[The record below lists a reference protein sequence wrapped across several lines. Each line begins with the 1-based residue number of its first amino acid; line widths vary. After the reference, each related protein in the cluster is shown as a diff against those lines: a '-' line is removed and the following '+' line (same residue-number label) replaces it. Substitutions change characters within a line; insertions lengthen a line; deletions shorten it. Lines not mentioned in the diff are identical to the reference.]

1 MANSGQWVAPDA
13 TRSPGTGNRSLRRRL
28 ELLIDKKATVEV
40 QLDPDLDG
48 GWVRIVIRMPA
59 NVRAPAADRAGA
71 PA

>member
-1 MANSGQWVAPDA
+1 
-13 TRSPGTGNRSLRRRL
+13 LRRRL
-28 ELLIDKKATVEV
+28 ELLVDKKATVDV

-59 NVRAPAADRAGA
+59 SVRAGAADRAGA

>member
-1 MANSGQWVAPDA
+1 
-13 TRSPGTGNRSLRRRL
+13 LRRRL
-28 ELLIDKKATVEV
+28 ELLVDKKATVDV

-59 NVRAPAADRAGA
+59 SVRAPAADRADA